1 MPVPVWNRIWGIRD
15 AIGLVPVRAGY
26 AQIKLAR
33 SPIGLPRRVFRHDGG
48 LNDVRSFTDLPDQ
61 TMNFRPD
68 PMKPVGPNALA
79 QEADFEIG
87 SLLVSPSHLEIR
99 VGERRNT
106 IQPRV
111 MQVLV
116 TMAAAKGAVVSR
128 DELIQRCWAS
138 RIVGE
143 DAISHCIAK
152 VRDLADLSD
161 TPAFEIETIPRVG
174 YRLRPAAPAVSDGPR
189 PLPADGNIVL
199 AVLAFDNLSR
209 DADMEFFSEGI
220 SEEILQTVARAA
232 ELKVIGRGSSF
243 QFRGADKAAA
253 RIASVLKATH
263 VLDGSVRR
271 SKNQVRIS
279 ASLVEC
285 AGETTLWSRSFD
297 RELSDVFALQDEIAA
312 AVAAALK
319 VAFLPSAQPEAG
331 PVRMLG
337 GTPAHKASQRS
348 QIDPSAYT
356 AYLQG
361 RFYLNRRNRA
371 DMHRAAN
378 FFKEALAL
386 VPDYA
391 DARASLALT
400 HAILVTNG
408 QSPQSLPL
416 ARQETEAALRLA
428 PNHFEVLV
436 ASAMVSVASWKW
448 AEAYATHRHL
458 LASHPN
464 AAEVHHYFG
473 AFVTALQLPELW
485 LREHLRAA
493 ALDPLSPLV
502 RGNIGE
508 ALHMLGREEE
518 AIPEYQNALT
528 LDPAMAFCLSGL
540 CAAYANTGRLDEAK
554 AVLRDRLMAADG
566 TEGFYTVRGQAMIA
580 HRETGGIARLPAL
593 ARDAQRAYAAGS
605 VNPALVGLIHLFAG
619 DFDAALK
626 WFQKAVDEHDLRFF
640 QNTAEPSIPAAFKSD
655 PRWRSFM
662 QQPALQEWA
671 RVRSD
676 VVARGVE

>member
-1 MPVPVWNRIWGIRD
+1 
-15 AIGLVPVRAGY
+15 
-26 AQIKLAR
+26 
-33 SPIGLPRRVFRHDGG
+33 
-48 LNDVRSFTDLPDQ
+48 
-61 TMNFRPD
+61 MNFRPD

-99 VGERRNT
+99 VGERRST

-152 VRDLADLSD
+152 VRDLADLVD

-174 YRLRPAAPAVSDGPR
+174 YRLRPAAPAVAVSALRGPTN
-189 PLPADGNIVL
+189 GNAVL

-209 DADMEFFSEGI
+209 DSDMEFFSEGM
-220 SEEILQTVARAA
+220 SEEILQTVARGAG
-232 ELKVIGRGSSF
+232 LKVIGRGSSF

-263 VLDGSVRR
+263 VLDGAVRR
-271 SKNQVRIS
+271 SQNRVRVS

-331 PVRMLG
+331 PSRLLG
-337 GTPAHKASQRS
+337 GTPAHKASERS

-361 RFYLNRRNRA
+361 RVYLSRRNRA

-386 VPDYA
+386 VPDYV

-400 HAILVTNG
+400 YAFLVSSG

-416 ARQETEAALRLA
+416 ARRETEAALRLA
-428 PNHFEVLV
+428 PNHFEALV
-436 ASAMVSVASWKW
+436 ASAAVSVASWKW
-448 AEAYATHRHL
+448 TEAHTTYRHL

-464 AAEVHHYFG
+464 DAEIHHYFG
-473 AFVTALQLPELW
+473 WFLTTLQLPELW
-485 LREHLRAA
+485 LREHRRAA
-493 ALDPLSPLV
+493 ELDPLVPVV
-502 RGNIGE
+502 RFNIAE
-508 ALHMLGREEE
+508 ALRMLGREEE

-528 LDPAMAFCLSGL
+528 LDPDMAFSLWGL
-540 CAAYANTGRLDEAK
+540 CAAYASTGKLEEAR

-566 TEGFYTVRGQAMIA
+566 AEGPYTNSR
-580 HRETGGIARLPAL
+580 TGDDRLA
-593 ARDAQRAYAAGS
+593 
-605 VNPALVGLIHLFAG
+605 
-619 DFDAALK
+619 
-626 WFQKAVDEHDLRFF
+626 
-640 QNTAEPSIPAAFKSD
+640 
-655 PRWRSFM
+655 
-662 QQPALQEWA
+662 
-671 RVRSD
+671 
-676 VVARGVE
+676 